1 MAASALA
8 LPTLATVLSEYTL
21 CASSATRLLRDSP
34 SFDSEWLK
42 LSLAVGELWIEPGRA
57 KAGRAEWAIGIGW
70 WLLKLE
76 RDWRCE

>member
-21 CASSATRLLRDSP
+21 ATSSATLLLLDNP
-34 SFDSEWLK
+34 SFDSEWPK

-57 KAGRAEWAIGIGW
+57 KLGKAECTIGIGW
-70 WLLKLE
+70 CPLRLE
-76 RDWRCE
+76 RDWR